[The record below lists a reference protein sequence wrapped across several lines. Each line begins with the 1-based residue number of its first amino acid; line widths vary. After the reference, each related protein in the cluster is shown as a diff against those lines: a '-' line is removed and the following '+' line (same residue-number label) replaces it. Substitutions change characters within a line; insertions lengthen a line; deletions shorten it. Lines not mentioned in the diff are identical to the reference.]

1 MVPKEMQEQKQMT
14 CVGEEKKEDGTEG
27 GRCQT
32 SYTDDRP
39 SSTGAALPRP
49 TVLLRPPIAPC
60 QKAWMQPPARKARG
74 HCETLHLRRGWEG
87 EGGGLRI
94 SSALPWS

>member
-32 SYTDDRP
+32 SYTDD
-39 SSTGAALPRP
+39 
-49 TVLLRPPIAPC
+49 
-60 QKAWMQPPARKARG
+60 
-74 HCETLHLRRGWEG
+74 
-87 EGGGLRI
+87 
-94 SSALPWS
+94 

>member
-49 TVLLRPPIAPC
+49 TVLLRPPPPHRAVPKSLDAAACTKGSRTLRDPALAPGGG
-60 QKAWMQPPARKARG
+60 RARG
-74 HCETLHLRRGWEG
+74 
-87 EGGGLRI
+87 GG
-94 SSALPWS
+94 